1 MTQSAGIPV
10 IDLSR
15 ASGAELVA
23 GLQSSSCVLLTGLG
37 AIPDQARAAVAASDA
52 FFELSEAEKRQVQ
65 WSGAGEWSGWQP
77 LYAAGGDALALE
89 RYEVALADP
98 ETFDTPEQWL
108 AEYDQWPARPAELRT
123 LWGVYYQS
131 MWALTERLIGML
143 EEALDLPA
151 DDIPAWTDRQHSNL
165 CVNHYLAQIEPPR
178 PGQARQKPHT
188 DHGGLTLLWTDGQPG
203 LEAQIGPP
211 DTWVPLQVPSDALL
225 LQAGDLLHLWS
236 RGTIPAN
243 NHRVVNPP
251 RGAGMVQRDRY
262 SLVYFHHP
270 DLDSWI
276 TADDAGNAISA
287 REHVMARQRRSYAI
301 AGGAVPGA
309 ALAGTQ
315 TSV

>member
-1 MTQSAGIPV
+1 MTQSARIPV

-15 ASGAELVA
+15 APGAELVA

-52 FFELSEAEKRQVQ
+52 FFELSDAEKKQVQ
-65 WSGAGEWSGWQP
+65 WSGVGEWSGWQP

-108 AEYDQWPARPAELRT
+108 AEYDQWPAQPAELRS

-143 EEALDLPA
+143 GEALDLPA
-151 DDIPAWTDRQHSNL
+151 ADIPAWTDHQHSNL

-178 PGQARQKPHT
+178 PGQARQMPHT

-211 DTWVPLQVPSDALL
+211 DTWVPLQVPSDTLL

-251 RGAGMVQRDRY
+251 RGPGLVQRDRY

-276 TADDAGNAISA
+276 TADDAGNAVSA
-287 REHVMARQRRSYAI
+287 REHVMARQRKSYAI
-301 AGGAVPGA
+301 AG
-309 ALAGTQ
+309 Q
-315 TSV
+315 